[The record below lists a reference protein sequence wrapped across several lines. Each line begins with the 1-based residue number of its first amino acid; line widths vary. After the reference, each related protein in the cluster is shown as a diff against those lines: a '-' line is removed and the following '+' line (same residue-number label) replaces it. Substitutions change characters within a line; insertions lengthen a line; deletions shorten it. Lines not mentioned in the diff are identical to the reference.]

1 MSMGKI
7 IDNIYGA
14 GFKIN
19 RLKMSRFNNS
29 SCSEFYKEHVG
40 RDFFGN
46 LSNHMMSDVSIGV
59 ELVSDDAVK
68 RWRSVCGPTNTLNA

>member
-7 IDNIYGA
+7 IDNVYGA
-14 GFKIN
+14 GFKLN

-29 SCSEFYKEHVG
+29 SCDEFYKEHVG
-40 RDFFGN
+40 KDFYGN
-46 LSNHMMSDVSIGV
+46 LSGHMKSDVAIGM

-68 RWRSVCGPTNTLNA
+68 KWRSVIGPTNT